1 MNQLIITNDQ
11 VLSFYKENPSI
22 DVNAINLVFIDIL
35 KQLSTNLSKTIDT
48 ALSSQILNIVSDIK
62 TEVNQLNS
70 SFIIK
75 MHSIKKEFMDDIKLV
90 LLNSEHNNQAIINNS
105 TENLVTKFK
114 EIIPKSQESS
124 IKQIEECIRTH
135 CNIIGETTTKIL
147 QSREHEN
154 KPTQDKEIIN
164 DIEKYV
170 SNIISS
176 LQTTIFSYI
185 QNSDTKIQQISDNMM
200 IQKQV
205 QDTLNTELTTFLNKY
220 KCNSSVKG
228 AISEIEL
235 YNILQKIVPSDEIIR
250 CSSQSNTC
258 DFRVNRRNRHLPTI
272 LFENKDYT
280 SSVNSEEVAK
290 FERDLQLQNCHGIFI
305 SQNSPITFKQN
316 FHIDIIN
323 GLIHFYIPNAN
334 YDADKIKLAIDVI
347 DNLSERLSQI
357 NNTEDGCV
365 KFSQDDFDSLKD
377 EYKKFVIKK
386 VEMIEMIR
394 TITKQLLD
402 KMEEIQLP
410 VFKRVTGNN
419 ENSGMGILCISC
431 NNFWAK
437 NKASLSAHMKK
448 CRQTL
453 IVET

>member
-1 MNQLIITNDQ
+1 
-11 VLSFYKENPSI
+11 
-22 DVNAINLVFIDIL
+22 
-35 KQLSTNLSKTIDT
+35 
-48 ALSSQILNIVSDIK
+48 
-62 TEVNQLNS
+62 
-70 SFIIK
+70 
-75 MHSIKKEFMDDIKLV
+75 
-90 LLNSEHNNQAIINNS
+90 
-105 TENLVTKFK
+105 
-114 EIIPKSQESS
+114 
-124 IKQIEECIRTH
+124 
-135 CNIIGETTTKIL
+135 
-147 QSREHEN
+147 
-154 KPTQDKEIIN
+154 
-164 DIEKYV
+164 
-170 SNIISS
+170 
-176 LQTTIFSYI
+176 
-185 QNSDTKIQQISDNMM
+185 
-200 IQKQV
+200 
-205 QDTLNTELTTFLNKY
+205 
-220 KCNSSVKG
+220 
-228 AISEIEL
+228 
-235 YNILQKIVPSDEIIR
+235 
-250 CSSQSNTC
+250 
-258 DFRVNRRNRHLPTI
+258 VNRRNRHLPTI